1 MGIVLRPASRRVMTS
16 RKLRSDALRPAV
28 FLDRDG
34 VLNRV
39 FVREGV
45 THPPSFA
52 ADFELLP
59 GAADAVRR
67 LHASGFALVVV
78 TNQADVARGIQT
90 RQGVEAIHA
99 RLLAELPMLEVLA
112 CYHETDDGCTC
123 RKPKP
128 GMLLEAARRWQLDM
142 RWSFLV
148 GDRWSD
154 VCAGAAAG
162 CRTILVESPY
172 SGRARCQPDH
182 CVRDLAEAAEWILNQ
197 KREAKVHEAVR

>member
-1 MGIVLRPASRRVMTS
+1 M
-16 RKLRSDALRPAV
+16 SDGWRAAV

-39 FVREGV
+39 FVRDGV
-45 THPPSFA
+45 THPPSRA

-59 GAADAVRR
+59 GTAEAVRR
-67 LHASGFALVVV
+67 LHAAGFALVVV
-78 TNQADVARGIQT
+78 TNQPDVARGIQT

-99 RLLAELPMLEVLA
+99 RLRAELPLLDVLA
-112 CYHETDDGCTC
+112 CYHDTDDACTC

-128 GMLLEAARRWQLDM
+128 GMLLESARRWRLDL
-142 RWSFLV
+142 RRSFLV

-154 VCAGAAAG
+154 VCAGEAAG

-172 SGRARCQPDH
+172 SGRTRCQPDQ
-182 CVRDLAEAAEWILNQ
+182 CVRDLHEAAEWILTQ
-197 KREAKVHEAVR
+197 TREAKVHETVR